1 MNAHMNAKIDAN
13 DSMSTVRR
21 ILGLAMILM
30 GIIGTVAQF
39 AKGGTLRAS
48 FGPSLAYAAT
58 SQAGAEMPRVES
70 AQAETR
76 AVAGTLEAA
85 FRGILA
91 QAEKPEWVGYSVDEI
106 AGERSMCCGNW
117 NDGAGCGTCRLE
129 KDRDATGGTMHA
141 DGSIKLEGA
150 RRLVVLFRL
159 EAKQMD
165 RIRVASEDCTLDAG
179 GLPFLWLTGVKP
191 SESVALLTTYVQGAE
206 FERHEH
212 HNIGNGALTAIA
224 LHADASADRA
234 MDSFVKLDQ
243 RDELRKQA
251 AFWLGAARGPEGLNT
266 LQRMAKNDQSS
277 DVRAHV
283 TFALSVSH
291 EPGAIEEM
299 IRMAHDDS
307 SSHVRGQALF
317 WLAQKAEKQ
326 AVGTITGAIEND
338 PDTDVKK
345 KAVFALSQ
353 LPKDEGVP
361 KLIEVAQTNRNPEV
375 RKQAMFWLG
384 QSNDPRALQFFEQI
398 LTK

>member
-1 MNAHMNAKIDAN
+1 MHSN
-13 DSMSTVRR
+13 DNLSKGRQ
-21 ILGLAMILM
+21 ILGLAMILA
-30 GIIGTVAQF
+30 GSFCAISQF
-39 AKGGTLRAS
+39 ANSRGLRADFS
-48 FGPSLAYAAT
+48 QGLAYAAT
-58 SQAGAEMPRVES
+58 FQTSGEMPRVES

-76 AVAGTLEAA
+76 AVSGSLDAT

-91 QAEKPEWVGYSVDEI
+91 QAEKPEWVGYSVDDI
-106 AGERSMCCGNW
+106 SGERSMCCGNW

-129 KDRDATGGTMHA
+129 NDHNWTS
-141 DGSIKLEGA
+141 GSTKGDNQTVGAVKLEGA

-159 EAKQMD
+159 EAKQVD

-191 SESVALLTTYVQGAE
+191 AESVVLLTTYVQGAE

-212 HNIGNGALTAIA
+212 HNIGQGALTAIA
-224 LHADASADRA
+224 LHADQSAGRA
-234 MDSFVKLDQ
+234 MESFVKPEQ
-243 RDELRKQA
+243 REELRRQA
-251 AFWLGAARGPEGLNT
+251 AFWLGAARGKEGLNT
-266 LQRMAKNDQSS
+266 LQRMAKSDPSS

-317 WLAQKAEKQ
+317 WLAQKAGKK
-326 AVGTITGAIEND
+326 ALGTITGAIEND

-384 QSNDPRALQFFEQI
+384 QSNDPRALQFFEQV

>member
-1 MNAHMNAKIDAN
+1 MNSNHTLSKG
-13 DSMSTVRR
+13 RR
-21 ILGLAMILM
+21 ILGLAMIVVGVFCTISQL
-30 GIIGTVAQF
+30 TNSRA
-39 AKGGTLRAS
+39 LRADL
-48 FGPSLAYAAT
+48 GQSLAYAANV
-58 SQAGAEMPRVES
+58 QMIDAMPRVEN

-76 AVAGTLEAA
+76 AITGSLDAA

-91 QAEKPEWVGYSVDEI
+91 QAEKPEWVGYSVDDI
-106 AGERSMCCGNW
+106 SDNRSMCCGNW
-117 NDGAGCGTCRLE
+117 TDGAGCGTCRLE
-129 KDRDATGGTMHA
+129 NDHNGWTS
-141 DGSIKLEGA
+141 GSNKGDNQSSGSVKLEGS

-159 EAKQMD
+159 EAKQVD

-191 SESVALLTTYVQGAE
+191 QESVALLTSYVQGVE

-212 HNIGNGALTAIA
+212 HDVGHGALAAIA
-224 LHADASADRA
+224 LHGDASADRA
-234 MDSFVKLDQ
+234 MESFVKPDH
-243 RDELRKQA
+243 REELRRQA
-251 AFWLGAARGPEGLNT
+251 AFWLGAARGKEGLNT
-266 LQRMAKNDQSS
+266 LLQMATNDPSS

-317 WLAQKAEKQ
+317 WLAQKAGKK

-338 PDTDVKK
+338 PDTEVKK

-361 KLIEVAQTNRNPEV
+361 KLIEVAQTNRNREV

-384 QSNDPRALQFFEQI
+384 QSNDPRALQFFEKV
-398 LTK
+398 LTH